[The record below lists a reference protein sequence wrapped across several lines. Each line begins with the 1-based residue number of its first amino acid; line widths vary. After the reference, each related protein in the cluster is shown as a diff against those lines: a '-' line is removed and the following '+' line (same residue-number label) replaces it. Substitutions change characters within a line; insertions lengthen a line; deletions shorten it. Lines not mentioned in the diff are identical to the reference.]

1 MLFGRTKTEHL
12 DDRVWST
19 VKLKLDGIC
28 REVAE
33 ADGKCS
39 MVITAAHEAKTLEAL
54 KASFAAAGIRF
65 IFWETLPPV
74 SDFDFA
80 RLTGDGTQ
88 TILVPSQLAAEARKL
103 TPLLRLGNLFGKAA
117 DDLSLFVIVAERAM
131 LPARDRELIAF
142 AESLPWRT
150 TVRFHVSMEDALL
163 QAAVP
168 DRIAALMKSLGWD
181 GKGPFS
187 HPSVTDLIAV
197 AQKYQKT
204 QASAEKRSTALIDSS
219 RRPKRR
225 VKS

>member
-1 MLFGRTKTEHL
+1 MLFRRTKTEHL

-33 ADGKCS
+33 AAGQCS
-39 MVITAAHEAKTLEAL
+39 MVITAAHEATTLVAL
-54 KASFAAAGIRF
+54 KARFAAAGIRF

-74 SDFDFA
+74 SEFDFA

-103 TPLLRLGNLFGKAA
+103 TPLLRLGNLFGRAD
-117 DDLSLFVIVAERAM
+117 DDLSLFIIVAERA
-131 LPARDRELIAF
+131 LLHAHDRELIAF

-150 TVRFHVSMEDALL
+150 TVRFHVSMEDPLL
-163 QAAVP
+163 HAAVP
-168 DRIAALMKSLGWD
+168 DRLVALMKSLGWD

-187 HPSVTDLIAV
+187 HPSVTDQIAV

-204 QASAEKRSTALIDSS
+204 QASAQKRSTALIDS
-219 RRPKRR
+219 RTATRPK
-225 VKS
+225 KTL